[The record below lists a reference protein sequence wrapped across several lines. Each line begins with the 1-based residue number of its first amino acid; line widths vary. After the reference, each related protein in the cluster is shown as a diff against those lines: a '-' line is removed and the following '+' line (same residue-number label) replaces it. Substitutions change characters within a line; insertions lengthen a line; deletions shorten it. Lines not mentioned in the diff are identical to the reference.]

1 LKPTVHYEHSFL
13 PSVSLEQVDRD
24 LKSILA
30 VGFEFW
36 FIFFGDWKIAIIAV
50 WPLLMTYRSIS
61 EGLSATSAEKWN
73 DIEKEWVKYISWFDP
88 DCSKFRYL
96 KEHIIFT
103 GIKMRFKKEKLLT
116 DQGFE
121 GLLKEALAQ
130 VKRLS
135 KEALASEDVAK
146 EAAAKEVVVGETV
159 AEEVAEED
167 EWEDI

>member
-1 LKPTVHYEHSFL
+1 
-13 PSVSLEQVDRD
+13 
-24 LKSILA
+24 
-30 VGFEFW
+30 
-36 FIFFGDWKIAIIAV
+36 
-50 WPLLMTYRSIS
+50 
-61 EGLSATSAEKWN
+61 
-73 DIEKEWVKYISWFDP
+73 
-88 DCSKFRYL
+88 L